1 MSPSQSATDN
11 FPIQNT
17 ELPENDTHEE
27 TELPKD
33 EPPVE
38 TSFSP
43 IRETSVDMLDE
54 EPTQP
59 LPPTLET
66 RKKKK
71 RTDTT
76 TALEKSVPQD
86 EPVPSDKPTQPTKS
100 GSKRKFSP
108 DEDGFFSDTPDDD
121 EFQFSRPSQSPR
133 RRSGLLDMGRP
144 DLSPSKTP
152 RTMKR
157 VPPGGITKRK
167 VLEPSM
173 NALLLL
179 TS

>member
-1 MSPSQSATDN
+1 MLPQETGLDTEPHAEEPVSAESPSPPMQETFN
-11 FPIQNT
+11 E
-17 ELPENDTHEE
+17 ELGDDAQDSEQ
-27 TELPKD
+27 
-33 EPPVE
+33 
-38 TSFSP
+38 F
-43 IRETSVDMLDE
+43 
-54 EPTQP
+54 

-71 RTDTT
+71 RTGSTPF
-76 TALEKSVPQD
+76 LEQIVSKNVPTSND
-86 EPVPSDKPTQPTKS
+86 NSTHASKS

-108 DEDGFFSDTPDDD
+108 DEDGFPSDTAPEDD
-121 EFQFSRPSQSPR
+121 EFEFSRPSQSPR
-133 RRSGLLDMGRP
+133 RKSDFLQSIRQ

-173 NALLLL
+173 WSLLLHV
-179 TS
+179 